1 VTPIRSMSL
10 PSSPTLVLE
19 LRQRRWDRRCAVFLM
34 GAVLV
39 APWLLA
45 QSISWGLL
53 LGGSWLV
60 FATCRFGFYRA
71 DWIGPRKLVR
81 MTWQAD
87 GSWALTDTH
96 GNTYIASLHASSRM
110 SPFAVWLRWTLVDDP
125 RSSSQLSV
133 LGRSPSVL
141 IGRNDISAS
150 DFRRL
155 LVRLRMDRSEWQ
167 PLATSTPISDA
178 SARRSFS

>member
-1 VTPIRSMSL
+1 MSL

-60 FATCRFGFYRA
+60 FATCCFGFYRA

-81 MTWQAD
+81 TTWQAD
-87 GSWALTDTH
+87 GGWALTDTH

-178 SARRSFS
+178 SVRRSFS